1 MYHILFVLAQ
11 LTMNYVSDNVILL
24 VIVQYKFRQKSR
36 QNKKWKYDYT
46 NCSGTSTLYTVQRDT
61 EQRTRQSTQ
70 IN

>member
-11 LTMNYVSDNVILL
+11 LTMNYVSDNVVLL
-24 VIVQYKFRQKSR
+24 VIVQ
-36 QNKKWKYDYT
+36 WKYDYT